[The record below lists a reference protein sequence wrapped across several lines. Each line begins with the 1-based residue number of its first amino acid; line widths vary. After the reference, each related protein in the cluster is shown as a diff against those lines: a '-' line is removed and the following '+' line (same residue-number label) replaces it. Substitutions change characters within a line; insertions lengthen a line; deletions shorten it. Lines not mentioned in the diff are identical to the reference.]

1 MQIPLTPNRGGG
13 QSIDSK
19 ALQVA
24 DIIVSTTDAAVS
36 KVIKFETLSAV
47 SHAMLYVGND
57 HIIDATGELGVMR
70 RTLQS
75 AVGDATLAVA
85 YRRSNVTEANGRMIA
100 RHAEKFLGRAYDTS
114 GAAGAGIA
122 RQGVICVAA
131 GIAAHFGA
139 FNSEEKFF
147 CSELVL
153 EAFRLAGVP
162 LVKVTPQLST
172 PQTIVEAHS
181 DGILEYVG
189 HLIT

>member
-1 MQIPLTPNRGGG
+1 MPKN
-13 QSIDSK
+13 SW
-19 ALQVA
+19 
-24 DIIVSTTDAAVS
+24 
-36 KVIKFETLSAV
+36 
-47 SHAMLYVGND
+47 
-57 HIIDATGELGVMR
+57 GVHTILR
-70 RTLQS
+70 
-75 AVGDATLAVA
+75 
-85 YRRSNVTEANGRMIA
+85 
-100 RHAEKFLGRAYDTS
+100 

-122 RQGVICVAA
+122 RQGVICNAIGIIPCVAA